1 LENTANSGQSVAVAV
16 IGLPAGLS
24 LSEDSPQLVASQRLT
39 AERGRPLVG
48 ALGGRGRGV
57 VLSWGGLAP
66 RQRGEVPVDLLCRV
80 PGDYRG
86 PASQAYLQYDAD
98 HKAWA
103 APLHIRI
110 SPKK

>member
-1 LENTANSGQSVAVAV
+1 MARSPFL
-16 IGLPAGLS
+16 LPRPADLHPLAGF
-24 LSEDSPQLVASQRLT
+24 
-39 AERGRPLVG
+39 
-48 ALGGRGRGV
+48 GV
-57 VLSWGGLAP
+57 VESF
-66 RQRGEVPVDLLCRV
+66 LCRL

-86 PASQAYLQYDAD
+86 PASQAYLQYNAD